1 MKRGVGGRQRWRQNA
16 VRARSIIF
24 IDNTLQIM
32 LLFTYKFVQKVDFV
46 KSIGAK
52 LAGLLL
58 TGIILFSW
66 AGNVS
71 ATEEHPFL
79 PEGATP
85 DYKRSYSR
93 VG

>member
-1 MKRGVGGRQRWRQNA
+1 M
-16 VRARSIIF
+16 
-24 IDNTLQIM
+24 
-32 LLFTYKFVQKVDFV
+32 
-46 KSIGAK
+46 KSIGAE

-58 TGIILFSW
+58 TGITLFSW
-66 AGNVS
+66 AGNVL